1 MGTKV
6 RVVTPSLP
14 EDLGPVL
21 LHVESQYPREGCGIL
36 FVNSAGEWRTLPMA
50 NAYDAY
56 HAKDPLRFPRTS
68 RTAYAFDSRD
78 WLKVCEEA
86 DQSGEQIG
94 CIFHSHVDVGAYF
107 SAEDR
112 AMAAPDNEPLLPG
125 VAYLVVAVD
134 EGKAS
139 AIRLF
144 WWDRGAFQEKP
155 IPLSNAR

>member
-1 MGTKV
+1 
-6 RVVTPSLP
+6 
-14 EDLGPVL
+14 
-21 LHVESQYPREGCGIL
+21 
-36 FVNSAGEWRTLPMA
+36 MA

-68 RTAYAFDSRD
+68 RTAYVFDSRD

-86 DQSGEQIG
+86 DQSGERVG

-144 WWDRGAFQEKP
+144 WWDRGAFQEKS
-155 IPLSNAR
+155 IPLPNAR